1 MADDLNVVGLVE
13 LCKTQG
19 KSRRFMLSVLS
30 QLDERSGGQ
39 VLIRTK
45 GRIYVRLDALR
56 LRMQSERRLD
66 ELDGDLAKVKAQLAQ
81 HDAEIEALKAVRA

>member
-1 MADDLNVVGLVE
+1 
-13 LCKTQG
+13 
-19 KSRRFMLSVLS
+19 
-30 QLDERSGGQ
+30 